1 MDNLKQQVQELTP
14 DQWVEFLGWVTGTER
29 ARRDA
34 QPAIEEAQAKL
45 VEELWEA
52 KPELKPEAGTTDIT
66 PAETAEALVAQV
78 KPWRQPATPLD
89 GYPRSELAALG
100 GRVWRNRRPGNT
112 KKPGTAFSGWEDVT
126 DEYLRL
132 ADAVDGNAEGVG
144 QDAPGL
150 ITEPKPAEPK
160 PEPEQP
166 KPEPKPE
173 PKQPEPAPIAQP
185 WQAGQ
190 WYAKGELSLDGGE
203 LYASQRLHKATD
215 TNRPTRGTGDWL
227 KLA

>member
-14 DQWVEFLGWVTGTER
+14 AEWVEFLGWVTGVER

-34 QPAIEEAQAKL
+34 QPAVEEAQAQL

-52 KPELKPEAGTTDIT
+52 RPELKPETGTTDIT

-78 KPWRQPATPLD
+78 KQWAQPATPLD

-100 GRVWRNRRPGNT
+100 GRVWRNHRPGNT
-112 KKPGTAFSGWEDVT
+112 KKPGAAFSGWEDVT

-144 QDAPGL
+144 TDAPGL
-150 ITEPKPAEPK
+150 ITEPKPEPKPAEPK
-160 PEPEQP
+160 PEPTVT
-166 KPEPKPE
+166 
-173 PKQPEPAPIAQP
+173 PAP
-185 WQAGQ
+185 GVKQ
-190 WYAKGELSLDGGE
+190 WKTDEWYSKGETVLDGGA
-203 LYASQRLHKATD
+203 LYVSQKLHKATD
-215 TNRPTRGTGDWL
+215 RNRPTAGTGDWL

>member
-1 MDNLKQQVQELTP
+1 MTLQTDIQALTDDEFAQLKA
-14 DQWVEFLGWVTGTER
+14 WIVTTETDRR
-29 ARRDA
+29 AA
-34 QPAIEEAQAKL
+34 LPAIEEAQAQL

-52 KPELKPEAGTTDIT
+52 KPELKPEAGTTEIT

-78 KPWRQPATPLD
+78 KPWEQPATPLD

-100 GRVWRNRRPGNT
+100 GRVWRNHRPGNM
-112 KKPGTAFSGWEDVT
+112 KQPGTPFSGWEDVT
-126 DEYLRL
+126 DDYLRL
-132 ADAVDGNAEGVG
+132 ADAVDGNTEGVG

-150 ITEPKPAEPK
+150 ITEP
-160 PEPEQP
+160 EPEP

-173 PKQPEPAPIAQP
+173 QPTTPAPMVQP

-190 WYAKGELSLDGGE
+190 WYGKGELSLDGGVA
-203 LYASQRLHKATD
+203 YASQRLHKATD
-215 TNRPTRGTGDWL
+215 TNRPSKGTGDWL

>member
-1 MDNLKQQVQELTP
+1 MDTLKQQVQALDPAE
-14 DQWVEFLGWVTGTER
+14 WVEFLGWVTGTER

-34 QPAIEEAQAKL
+34 LPAVEEAQAKL

-52 KPELKPEAGTTDIT
+52 RPELKPAAGTTEIT

-78 KPWRQPATPLD
+78 KPWAQPATPLD

-100 GRVWRNRRPGNT
+100 GRVWRNRRPGNV

-144 QDAPGL
+144 TDAPGL
-150 ITEPKPAEPK
+150 ITEPKPEP
-160 PEPEQP
+160 
-166 KPEPKPE
+166 
-173 PKQPEPAPIAQP
+173 QPEVTPADTVPP
-185 WQAGQ
+185 YRDGEKL
-190 WYAKGELSLDGGE
+190 AKGETRRYTDGKVYVWQKTKLEPTKPETAPDKNTGHW
-203 LYASQRLHKATD
+203 QRLD
-215 TNRPTRGTGDWL
+215 
-227 KLA
+227 